1 MSAWLL
7 NGLVAVPFA
16 FAVLTRLLARR
27 EAVAVG
33 LAVLGGL
40 VTLGWSVAAVLA
52 PGPAVDVPWIAQL
65 GVRWHLGL
73 DGISGP
79 LVLMSTLV
87 VALCLVSLVRHDPG
101 CGGRAGLAA
110 LLLLIEAGVLGSFL
124 ALDMVLFFA
133 FFEVALIP
141 MWFVIDGWGDPHDAV
156 GSGACRLSGDARS
169 GV

>member
-7 NGLVAVPFA
+7 NGLVAVPFT
-16 FAVLTRLLARR
+16 FAVLTWLLARR
-27 EAVAVG
+27 ETAAVG

-40 VTLGWSVAAVLA
+40 VTLGWSVAAVLV
-52 PGPAVDVPWIAQL
+52 PGPDVDVPWIAQL

-101 CGGRAGLAA
+101 CGEGLD
-110 LLLLIEAGVLGSFL
+110 E
-124 ALDMVLFFA
+124 
-133 FFEVALIP
+133 
-141 MWFVIDGWGDPHDAV
+141 
-156 GSGACRLSGDARS
+156 SGGFS
-169 GV
+169 